1 MQPFYGGAR
10 ITLFSIK
17 VSMEDLQTIND
28 IINGAVKDSSYV
40 TVLIS
45 SGVFILYT
53 LIIKVVELFKAKDR
67 NKPIIEMASAIK
79 EVSENVVKLNQVLD
93 KTIQDAETKEASRI
107 NNIILTAFN
116 SFKAALLD
124 QCIDIVIYN
133 HIETTRDNVK
143 QTIYKT
149 TSTEYYKLYSIFSAY
164 EHDSVNVA
172 TKIKEEWID
181 DITNECLKIIYDGAE
196 ATLRIRQLNNKLNL
210 IIEEYS
216 IYIKNKVF
224 NH

>member
-1 MQPFYGGAR
+1 
-10 ITLFSIK
+10 
-17 VSMEDLQTIND
+17 MEDLQTIND
-28 IINGAVKDSSYV
+28 IINGAVKDSSYI

-53 LIIKVVELFKAKDR
+53 LIIKVVDLFKAKDR

-143 QTIYKT
+143 QTVYKT